1 MGPPQMLWWH
11 WLVIG
16 LILVALEMAASGG
29 FYVIFF
35 GIAALAIAA
44 LHVFDA
50 AGPAWV
56 QLLLFSAIS
65 VGSLIF
71 FRNRLLKWLQLDQA
85 GPDVDSL
92 VGDTAVPLEDIPAGA
107 VGRAELRGAVWSA
120 RNQDSKTIERGQ
132 RCRVVE
138 VDRLMILLKPESER
152 P

>member
-1 MGPPQMLWWH
+1 MLWWH

-35 GIAALAIAA
+35 GIAALAIAG
-44 LHVFDA
+44 LHLIDA
-50 AGPAWV
+50 AGPVWV
-56 QLLLFSAIS
+56 QLLLFSVIS
-65 VGSLIF
+65 VGSLLF
-71 FRNRLLKWLQLDQA
+71 FRARLLTWLQLDQV

-120 RNQDSKTIERGQ
+120 RNQDSATLARGQ
-132 RCRVVE
+132 RCKVVE
-138 VDRLMILLKPESER
+138 VDRLMIFLKPERER
-152 P
+152 S